1 MSRKNK
7 EGFIVKRFFVILSA
21 LFLLCTACG
30 IQKNNSDNDFH
41 VSTEANFSD
50 DVPNTTSNEVSE
62 SSLETDPLS
71 EAIREAIVEANEG
84 SYLPGECHGVG
95 FKIIETFKEDD
106 ILSVY
111 ALTEYVEYGFQ
122 DNIFV
127 NISGTN
133 PKVFLRFHITE
144 NNNYELLFYTRL
156 DLLTDLSEEEL
167 EELIQP
173 LIDTGKDYLYTE
185 QDILE
190 IRAQADEEAAE
201 YLRSIN
207 RTADIDVRQNH
218 EGQLLEEIISDES
231 LLQELFKNDE
241 LSYYPNWLGTSERI
255 ENGERYIYETAFDR
269 ERQEIIYTKLEYDTN
284 MIVKKIV
291 VDVQNGTITQ

>member
-1 MSRKNK
+1 MKRLVIFVLLIMLTFTLIGCSAQKSNIDTDTNNEEAASGEMDIESELNK
-7 EGFIVKRFFVILSA
+7 PEIK
-21 LFLLCTACG
+21 
-30 IQKNNSDNDFH
+30 
-41 VSTEANFSD
+41 
-50 DVPNTTSNEVSE
+50 

-95 FKIIETFKEDD
+95 FKIIETFEEDD

-111 ALTEYVEYGFQ
+111 ALTEYIEYGFQ
-122 DNIFV
+122 DNVFV

-133 PKVFLRFHITE
+133 PKVFMRFHVTE

-156 DLLTDLSEEEL
+156 DLLSDLSEEEL
-167 EELIQP
+167 EELMQP
-173 LIDTGKDYLYTE
+173 LIDTGNDYLYTE
-185 QDILE
+185 QDIQE

-207 RTADIDVRQNH
+207 RTADIDVRQSH

-241 LSYYPNWLGTSERI
+241 LGYYPDWLGTSERI

-269 ERQEIIYTKLEYDTN
+269 ERQEIIYTKMEYDTN
-284 MIVKKIV
+284 MIVKEII
-291 VDVQNGTITQ
+291 VDVQNGTIR